1 MTKSPRKKSPKR
13 QSPRKKSPKRQSPRK
28 KSPRKKSPKR
38 KPPKRQSP
46 KRQSPRKKSPKRK
59 SPKRKSKVR
68 FMFYLPESG
77 KKLDTQDIC
86 SICQE
91 SFINE
96 NGIIDRQV
104 VTCQDYHTYHFDCIN
119 QSVSINNKCPLGTE
133 NITDLRKTNIDQ
145 NNNIYRT
152 NIVIKH
158 IENIRPDV
166 DNSRD
171 SSGYVNGI
179 YYPENEDEEDEDVQ
193 ENITNDIYYI
203 IDLLL
208 ENSINFDI
216 IFYTIINL
224 KNNYNI
230 NIILDIMEILYNSV
244 IDCSNDLNWTN
255 RDSFYN
261 RFFILLRYIIFEN
274 LTLIQMESSINI
286 WKSNVN
292 EIDISNAILVRQW
305 LDIIF

>member
-1 MTKSPRKKSPKR
+1 MKKSPKR
-13 QSPRKKSPKRQSPRK
+13 KSPRK

-38 KPPKRQSP
+38 QSR
-46 KRQSPRKKSPKRK
+46 KSRKKSPKRK
-59 SPKRKSKVR
+59 PKVR
-68 FMFYLPESG
+68 FTFYLPESG

-133 NITDLRKTNIDQ
+133 NITDLRRTNIDK

-158 IENIRPDV
+158 IENIRPVV

-171 SSGYVNGI
+171 FSGYVNGI
-179 YYPENEDEEDEDVQ
+179 YYPENEDDEGDEEY
-193 ENITNDIYYI
+193 ITNEVYHI

-208 ENSINFDI
+208 NSTINFEN
-216 IFYTIINL
+216 IFDTVISL
-224 KNNYNI
+224 KNSYNI
-230 NIILDIMEILYNSV
+230 NNNINIFIDIVENVYNLT
-244 IDCSNDLNWTN
+244 IDFSNDLNWEN
-255 RDSFYN
+255 RDAFYN
-261 RFFILLRYIIFEN
+261 IFFRLLRNIIFEE
-274 LTLIQMESSINI
+274 LTIRQLEDYINI

-292 EIDISNAILVRQW
+292 QNDILNAIIVRRW
-305 LDIIF
+305 IDEFYAGTFVP